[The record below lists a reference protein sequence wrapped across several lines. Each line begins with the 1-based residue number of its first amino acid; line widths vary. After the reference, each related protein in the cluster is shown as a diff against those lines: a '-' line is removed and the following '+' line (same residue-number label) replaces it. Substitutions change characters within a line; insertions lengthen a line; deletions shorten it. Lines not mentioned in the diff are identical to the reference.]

1 MRKWLITMV
10 SCCPLN
16 GVIPLRNGL
25 SMAYQWR
32 LLTTYESWEPIL
44 QVGGG
49 CRNQLVG
56 VGKGG

>member
-49 CRNQLVG
+49 G
-56 VGKGG
+56 VETN